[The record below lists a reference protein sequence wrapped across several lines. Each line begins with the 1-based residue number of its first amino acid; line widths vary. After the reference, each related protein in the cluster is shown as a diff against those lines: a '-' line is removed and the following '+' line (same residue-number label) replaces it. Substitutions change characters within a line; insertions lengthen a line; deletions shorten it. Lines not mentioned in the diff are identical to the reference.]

1 MGDERWDAGEDFLL
15 RCADFKMSLRSTD
28 GELSL
33 IRQLFVG
40 SQIRELLVLN
50 QLIFLREKRCMA
62 GRCLSTSLPPT
73 TKERSPLYVFP
84 HFFSTQS
91 ENLVLVLFFTT

>member
-40 SQIRELLVLN
+40 VTDSGAA
-50 QLIFLREKRCMA
+50 C
-62 GRCLSTSLPPT
+62 S
-73 TKERSPLYVFP
+73 
-84 HFFSTQS
+84 
-91 ENLVLVLFFTT
+91 